1 MDDLSLYPMHCRQSI
16 RKLMSMLN
24 TDAETAYNM
33 IRMTA
38 VLMDLRTNDERVVNA
53 ILMDCDIEEV
63 GERA

>member
-1 MDDLSLYPMHCRQSI
+1 MEDLSLYPLHCRQNI
-16 RKLMSMLN
+16 RKIMSMLN

-38 VLMDLRTNDERVVNA
+38 TLMDLRTNDERVVRA
-53 ILMDCDIEEV
+53 ILMDCDIGEV